1 MPKKIKHYL
10 YSSLI
15 ILMIFITTQSC
26 GAYSFT
32 GGSTGDAK
40 TIQIDYF
47 PNNAQLVE
55 PRLSQEFTLALQDL
69 FLRQTNLSLVKSNG
83 DLQFEGEITQYRI
96 EPMTATAQQ
105 TAAQNRLTITVNVRF
120 FNKLKE
126 EDNFERS
133 FSFYFDF
140 DANAQL
146 TGSVLDDGF
155 KVIFDRI
162 TQDIFNASVAKW

>member
-1 MPKKIKHYL
+1 MTQKIKHFL
-10 YSSLI
+10 NATIIVVLI
-15 ILMIFITTQSC
+15 LATTQSC
-26 GAYSFT
+26 GVYSFT

-69 FLRQTNLSLVKSNG
+69 FLKQTNLSLVKNNG

-105 TAAQNRLTITVNVRF
+105 TAAQNRLTITVSVRF
-120 FNKLKE
+120 FNKLE
-126 EDNFERS
+126 EDDNFERS
-133 FSFYFDF
+133 FSFYYDF

-146 TGSVLDDGF
+146 TGTIVDDAF
-155 KVIFDRI
+155 KVIFERI
-162 TQDIFNASVAKW
+162 TLDIFNASVAKW